1 MPPVL
6 FVSLQE
12 LPFGKTKRALLSYHR
27 APQKG
32 KSTQGFALR
41 EVGFLRLLPKEVMG
55 QLVNTNSE
63 QMSYGMLGEIMS
75 LFYLGPPFYKYGKN
89 IFHCSRYEDLV
100 RIHVESVLG

>member
-12 LPFGKTKRALLSYHR
+12 LPFGKTKRALSSCHQ

-41 EVGFLRLLPKEVMG
+41 EVGFLRLISKEVMG
-55 QLVNTNSE
+55 QLVNIRNE
-63 QMSYGMLGEIMS
+63 LMSYG
-75 LFYLGPPFYKYGKN
+75 
-89 IFHCSRYEDLV
+89 R
-100 RIHVESVLG
+100 

>member
-12 LPFGKTKRALLSYHR
+12 LPFEKTKRALLSSHQ

-41 EVGFLRLLPKEVMG
+41 EVGFLRLPPKEVMG
-55 QLVNTNSE
+55 Q
-63 QMSYGMLGEIMS
+63 
-75 LFYLGPPFYKYGKN
+75 
-89 IFHCSRYEDLV
+89 
-100 RIHVESVLG
+100 